1 MECVSGLSATLNRW
15 GAKWQTKRDRYAFSF
30 QRKRSRAPESI
41 SAGARESLEKL
52 SQLVVGKLGKDH
64 PTVAGFKVGSQA
76 IEKGHI
82 PSDLDRGLPDVTV
95 FVDEN
100 GDCVGMYVDPPGICT
115 DEC

>member
-1 MECVSGLSATLNRW
+1 MGSEMADQKGSLRIQLSAEEIES
-15 GAKWQTKRDRYAFSF
+15 A
-30 QRKRSRAPESI
+30 RKYFGS
-41 SAGARESLEKL
+41 ARESLEKL

-100 GDCVGMYVDPPGICT
+100 GDRVGMYVDPPGICT

>member
-1 MECVSGLSATLNRW
+1 MGSEMADQKGSLRIQLSAEEIES
-15 GAKWQTKRDRYAFSF
+15 A
-30 QRKRSRAPESI
+30 RKYFGS
-41 SAGARESLEKL
+41 ARESLEKL

-76 IEKGHI
+76 VEKGHI